1 MATREQAG
9 SRPARPGYQDRRPPP
24 HGGRSLRG
32 PAEEFD
38 RKVQDLV
45 RSAGIPVEL
54 AREVAAGTLDLNDVI
69 KRMAF
74 SDEVERI
81 ISRHDLNRALATQV
95 ALGHIDLELVL
106 SRRRIAAR
114 AAEHKSRSTLEDAR
128 VSGQELSVGPHG
140 HKTLRGRVLAVERYE
155 VVVAATESGTEER
168 VHKLQIKYAFPAAD
182 YKRVK
187 KALSYDKARRDRS
200 IEPVVRP
207 QDRYACSD
215 RRLGVAC
222 DRKTHV
228 SAVTLEGEV
237 FSGEIVWVAR
247 YEFAIRTR
255 QGAEIVIFRHALD
268 DLREGT

>member
-1 MATREQAG
+1 M
-9 SRPARPGYQDRRPPP
+9 
-24 HGGRSLRG
+24 
-32 PAEEFD
+32 
-38 RKVQDLV
+38 
-45 RSAGIPVEL
+45 
-54 AREVAAGTLDLNDVI
+54 
-69 KRMAF
+69 
-74 SDEVERI
+74 
-81 ISRHDLNRALATQV
+81 
-95 ALGHIDLELVL
+95 
-106 SRRRIAAR
+106 
-114 AAEHKSRSTLEDAR
+114 
-128 VSGQELSVGPHG
+128 
-140 HKTLRGRVLAVERYE
+140 
-155 VVVAATESGTEER
+155 
-168 VHKLQIKYAFPAAD
+168 
-182 YKRVK
+182 K